1 MDIPGLFRHCGGRTP
16 GPRARLGVGP
26 QRHQAPLP
34 GLGCPRRG
42 DCGDHH
48 RHGIRRFGPGGR
60 DPAAGIHL
68 RGIHPVGRSKSRGR
82 KVFFTLLGE
91 ESFSYAVTASHREGA
106 YSFSGVVKDLNKD
119 ERPVTGDSDI
129 TVSISPPPTPT
140 PTPSPVPTPTP
151 SPTASPTPVPSP
163 TPEPTATPSPLPSP
177 TPEPTATPSPLP
189 SPTPE
194 PTATPSPLPSPTP
207 EPTATPSP
215 TATASPPPTPSAT
228 PSVSSTQEPAI
239 ESSVLAVQP
248 TASPTPKSVPTD
260 RGTLLAWAV
269 LLTVAGTAIAAGLA
283 IAIVR
288 LRRR

>member
-1 MDIPGLFRHCGGRTP
+1 MVRVVWTWTFLVCFATVAVGLLAHRPVSASGHSAARHLSKDWVAPGEAIVVTIAATGYG
-16 GPRARLGVGP
+16 
-26 QRHQAPLP
+26 
-34 GLGCPRRG
+34 GLGQVVETLPQG
-42 DCGDHH
+42 
-48 RHGIRRFGPGGR
+48 FTYVESTLSGGAR
-60 DPAAGIHL
+60 ADGQ
-68 RGIHPVGRSKSRGR
+68 

-91 ESFSYAVTASHREGA
+91 ESFSYAVMASHREGA
-106 YSFSGVVKDLNKD
+106 YSFSGVAKDLNKD

-163 TPEPTATPSPLPSP
+163 TPEPTPIPTATDTPLPSP
-177 TPEPTATPSPLP
+177 TPEPT
-189 SPTPE
+189 E
-194 PTATPSPLPSPTP
+194 TPSPLPSPTP

-228 PSVSSTQEPAI
+228 PGVNSTPEPAI

-248 TASPTPKSVPTD
+248 TASPTPKSVPMD

-283 IAIVR
+283 IALAR

>member
-1 MDIPGLFRHCGGRTP
+1 MTIAATGYG
-16 GPRARLGVGP
+16 
-26 QRHQAPLP
+26 
-34 GLGCPRRG
+34 GLGQVVETLPQG
-42 DCGDHH
+42 
-48 RHGIRRFGPGGR
+48 FTYVESTLSGGAR
-60 DPAAGIHL
+60 ADGQ
-68 RGIHPVGRSKSRGR
+68 

-91 ESFSYAVTASHREGA
+91 ESFSYAVMASHREGA

-140 PTPSPVPTPTP
+140 PTPTPTPSPVPTPTP
-151 SPTASPTPVPSP
+151 TPTASPTPVPSP
-163 TPEPTATPSPLPSP
+163 TPEPTATPSPLPSPTPEPTETPSPLPSP

-228 PSVSSTQEPAI
+228 PGVSSTPEPAI

-248 TASPTPKSVPTD
+248 TASPTPKSVPMD

-269 LLTVAGTAIAAGLA
+269 LLTIAGTAIAAGLA
-283 IAIVR
+283 IALAR